1 MTPADVAFV
10 KAMVVLGLLAVT
22 GLTAWWLILRGRAL
36 PDADLRDEIAA
47 LRNEVEQLRAEA
59 GARLP
64 ELEERM
70 DFVERT
76 LVDPA
81 RRARLE
87 QRNPTPA

>member
-10 KAMVVLGLLAVT
+10 KAMIVLGLLAVT

-47 LRNEVEQLRAEA
+47 LRNEVEQLRADA
-59 GARLP
+59 GGRLP

-81 RRARLE
+81 RRPRVG
-87 QRNPTPA
+87 PTLSTPT